1 MRHPVV
7 GFVGINSTNFY
18 IKISTNILTNNT
30 ITNVTYEVTTTD
42 FESSQELFIQGLT
55 DECKNMKTERMISIV
70 VPIILA
76 LIVLVGVI
84 GNCLVLIVVAF
95 KQTMRNT
102 TNVLIV
108 VSFVHFLILLFNKIQ
123 KI

>member
-1 MRHPVV
+1 M
-7 GFVGINSTNFY
+7 
-18 IKISTNILTNNT
+18 
-30 ITNVTYEVTTTD
+30 TTTD